1 MGENFLLKWN
11 DHSTSI
17 LSATSLLFQSSGL
30 TDVTIGTID
39 QSFRA
44 HKLVLSICSSTFSKL
59 FATDG
64 ALSSQQN
71 PFIYMQDVPS
81 KHIDILL
88 RYMYEGEVSV
98 EEADL
103 APLLTSARGLGI
115 KGLCEVDKNEDQ
127 PNNQQS
133 SESLLQQR
141 KKKRKI
147 DNNNF
152 VAQSQPLT
160 NGDDGSPGIQ
170 IANLMSSV
178 TMPEEE
184 TGLSSDDIIEVDSS
198 KYQAGYVESIVADDS
213 IEEIPEEWLGGDDN
227 RDPENPLEMSDKIL
241 NCQYCPKFFN
251 SNWHL
256 KRHLMTHTRD
266 TRFRCTVCQKDF
278 SRNDNLKSHL
288 KTIHGV
294 IVPPK
299 IKSSKQQALSQ
310 PS

>member
-17 LSATSLLFQSSGL
+17 LSATSVLFQSSGL
-30 TDVTIGTID
+30 TDVTIGTTD

-44 HKLVLSICSSTFSKL
+44 HKLVLSICSSTFSQL
-59 FATDG
+59 FSADG

-115 KGLCEVDKNEDQ
+115 KGLCEVDKKEEQ
-127 PNNQQS
+127 PNRQQS
-133 SESLLQQR
+133 TESLLQQR

-152 VAQSQPLT
+152 VAQSQPST
-160 NGDDGSPGIQ
+160 NGDGGGTGIQ

-178 TMPEEE
+178 TMPVAE
-184 TGLSSDDIIEVDSS
+184 TGLSSDDIIEVDAS
-198 KYQAGYVESIVADDS
+198 KFQADYDDNIVAVADDN
-213 IEEIPEEWLGGDDN
+213 IEEIPEEWLHDDD
-227 RDPENPLEMSDKIL
+227 REAENPLEMSDRVL

-266 TRFRCTVCQKDF
+266 TRYRCTVCQKDF

-288 KTIHGV
+288 KTIHG
-294 IVPPK
+294 ILLPPK
-299 IKSSKQQALSQ
+299 NKSAKQPQSTC
-310 PS
+310 